1 MRAKAKRAIVLEA
14 IILTAG
20 EEVGP
25 RVVAVILAGGQGR
38 RMGGVDKAMV
48 MLAGRPL
55 FAHVAAR
62 IGPQVAG
69 LAISANGAAVRFA
82 PIPVLPDPPQ
92 RQGEGPLAGLLSA
105 LDWAAEQGADM
116 LLSVPVDTPFLPRD
130 LVARLRAPG
139 GAAYAASAGRDH
151 PSVALCP
158 VMERARIAELFTSG
172 ERRLRAA
179 FPEATRVAFEGS
191 PDPFTNLNT
200 PEDLAT
206 AAAHLAEATR

>member
-20 EEVGP
+20 EEVEP

-158 VMERARIAELFTSG
+158 VMERPRIAELFASG

>member
-1 MRAKAKRAIVLEA
+1 M
-14 IILTAG
+14 
-20 EEVGP
+20 
-25 RVVAVILAGGQGR
+25 ILAGGRGR

-62 IGPQVAG
+62 IGPQVVG

-158 VMERARIAELFTSG
+158 VMERARIAELFASG